1 MYTYVLG
8 LPIRIKFIEG
18 CLRNLEMN
26 RSAVISLK
34 LLPKLLQSFQNF
46 PGSDTH
52 EMTMY
57 IEKTHNMT
65 QLFFDNLQVREVLAS
80 VVDSFPDPAEYRKT
94 ITM

>member
-1 MYTYVLG
+1 MVFPL
-8 LPIRIKFIEG
+8 RVKFIEG
-18 CLRNLEMN
+18 CLRNLELN

-65 QLFFDNLQVREVLAS
+65 QLFFDNLQVRPWFKSNLLL
-80 VVDSFPDPAEYRKT
+80 R
-94 ITM
+94 